1 MYQPHPPLARQRGA
15 AILLAMVIVVLVT
28 TLAAAMVWQQWR
40 AVQVEAAE
48 RSRAQSRWILVG
60 ALDWA
65 RLILREDARNGGA
78 DHLGEVWAAPLA
90 EARLSTFLA
99 TDKSN
104 DEDGPEAFLSGSI
117 TDAQSRYNL
126 SNLVKGGRI
135 DPAELAVLKQLF
147 ENINVSSEVANT
159 ISKTLLSS
167 APPPA
172 KRGNGP
178 GNAPEGAPGNAAG
191 NAAGNAPG
199 NAAGNAAEGAP
210 GDAVSAP
217 EPVTDHPLIP
227 QIPPHSVSQLAWF
240 GLDAQTLRHIEP
252 FVVLLPRPTPVN
264 LNTAPREVLAA
275 VIDGIDLGTAERL
288 TQTRQ
293 RTPFTNLEDAQ
304 KVLPES
310 AHLAPLRV
318 TTQTEFFE
326 VRGRLRLESQTVEE
340 RTLVRRVGRDVT
352 TILRERINSVGP

>member
-1 MYQPHPPLARQRGA
+1 MSNVYQPPPTRGIALRKHPKPLARQRGA
-15 AILLAMVIVVLVT
+15 AILIAMVIVVLVT

-40 AVQVEAAE
+40 AVQIEAAE

-65 RLILREDARNGGA
+65 RLILREDARNGGG

-99 TDKSN
+99 ADKSN
-104 DEDGPEAFLSGSI
+104 DDDGPEAFLSGSI

-126 SNLVKGGRI
+126 RNLIRDGRT

-147 ENINVSSEVANT
+147 ENINVSAEVANT
-159 ISKTLLSS
+159 VSKTLLSS

-172 KRGNGP
+172 ARS
-178 GNAPEGAPGNAAG
+178 
-191 NAAGNAPG
+191 NAPG
-199 NAAGNAAEGAP
+199 EASLP
-210 GDAVSAP
+210 VP
-217 EPVTDHPLIP
+217 ETDRPSVP
-227 QIPPHSVSQLAWF
+227 QVPPHSVAQLAWF
-240 GLDAQTLRHIEP
+240 GLDTQTLRHIEP

-304 KVLPES
+304 KILPES

-326 VRGRLRLESQTVEE
+326 VRGRLRLENQTVEE
-340 RTLVRRVGRDVT
+340 RTLVRRVGRDVSA
-352 TILRERINSVGP
+352 ILRERINSAGP

>member
-1 MYQPHPPLARQRGA
+1 MNQPHPPLTRQRGA

-104 DEDGPEAFLSGSI
+104 AEDGPEAFLSGSI

-126 SNLVKGGRI
+126 SNLVRGGRI
-135 DPAELAVLKQLF
+135 DPAELLVLKQLF

-159 ISKTLLSS
+159 ISKTLISS

-172 KRGNGP
+172 NRGNGP
-178 GNAPEGAPGNAAG
+178 GNVPRDAPGNVPRDAPRDAAG
-191 NAAGNAPG
+191 
-199 NAAGNAAEGAP
+199 GAP
-210 GDAVSAP
+210 GDAASAP

-227 QIPPHSVSQLAWF
+227 QIPPHSISQLAWF

-326 VRGRLRLESQTVEE
+326 VRGRLRLENQTVEE

>member
-1 MYQPHPPLARQRGA
+1 MSNVYQPYPPTRGFALRKNTKLLARQRGA

-40 AVQVEAAE
+40 AVQIEAAE

-60 ALDWA
+60 AMDWA

-104 DEDGPEAFLSGSI
+104 DADGPEAFLSGSI

-126 SNLVKGGRI
+126 SNLVSGGRI

-167 APPPA
+167 APPPVN
-172 KRGNGP
+172 RGNAPGNAR
-178 GNAPEGAPGNAAG
+178 GNAPEGAP
-191 NAAGNAPG
+191 
-199 NAAGNAAEGAP
+199 EGA
-210 GDAVSAP
+210 ASAQ
-217 EPVTDHPLIP
+217 EPITDHPLIP

-310 AHLAPLRV
+310 AQLAPLRV

-326 VRGRLRLESQTVEE
+326 VRGRLRLENQTVEE

-352 TILRERINSVGP
+352 TIWRERINSVGP